1 MKLQLSR
8 DTLNLLR
15 LYALS
20 LMMSFGVGMVFP
32 TIPALAASFNVS
44 VGLAAQFVT
53 AQALGRAFSLIP
65 GGMIVDRLGKSFA
78 MLLGPALVAIGACI
92 TAVSPFFS
100 LLLLA
105 QFLAGAGDSI
115 WMIGR
120 EVAGIELTR
129 SDQRGRVMSGFMGI
143 SSAGASIGPVAG
155 GLLTDIFNFR
165 VVFFTYTCLAL
176 VVLAFSWSA
185 HEERTAPV
193 SHRSTAFQ
201 FGKLREIE
209 PYFRRTYLVLIFAT
223 FCMML
228 YRTTLQSM
236 LPLYVGTHLGFSMTQ
251 VGALFGIAGIFVVIM
266 IIPAGIITDTIGR
279 KAASVPSTALP
290 ALAFVA
296 FPFVNSMVSLGFL
309 AALIG
314 VANGLSLGSVATS
327 TYDVIPANKRGQFQG
342 LRRTIGEMGGVA
354 GPLLG
359 GILANTYN
367 PGMIFLIY
375 SPLLFLAAG
384 LLAFVSRETLAKKR
398 PLDT

>member
-1 MKLQLSR
+1 MKIQLSR
-8 DTLNLLR
+8 DTLKLVR

-20 LMMSFGVGMVFP
+20 LMMSFGVGMAFP

-65 GGMIVDRLGKSFA
+65 GGMIVDLLGRRFA
-78 MLLGPALVAIGACI
+78 MLLGPALVATGACI

-143 SSAGASIGPVAG
+143 SSAGASLGPVAG
-155 GLLTDIFNFR
+155 GLLTDIFDYR
-165 VVFFTYTCLAL
+165 VVFFTYSCLAL

-185 HEERTAPV
+185 REERTGPV
-193 SHRSTAFQ
+193 SHRSTVFQ

-236 LPLYVGTHLGFSMTQ
+236 LPLYVGTHLGFSTTQ
-251 VGALFGIAGIFVVIM
+251 VGTLFGIAGIFVIIM

-296 FPFVNSMVSLGFL
+296 FPFVTSMVSLGFL

-342 LRRTIGEMGGVA
+342 LRRTVGEMGGVA
-354 GPLLG
+354 GPLIG

-367 PGMIFLIY
+367 PGITFLIY

-384 LLAFVSRETLAKKR
+384 LLAFVSKETLAKKR
-398 PLDT
+398 PLAT